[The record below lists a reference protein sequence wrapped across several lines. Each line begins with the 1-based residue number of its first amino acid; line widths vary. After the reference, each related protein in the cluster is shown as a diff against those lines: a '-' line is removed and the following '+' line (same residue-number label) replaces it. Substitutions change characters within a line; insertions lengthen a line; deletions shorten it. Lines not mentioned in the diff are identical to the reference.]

1 MKSSYKHQLIFWIGK
16 YLSQCFFVC
25 LLPKLYS
32 YSSFTSQNS
41 ESSISMEIF
50 SKQLTLPSMSFAVI
64 NLESSIIF
72 LDPQEMST
80 QCLCRKME
88 YHFEWELSVHDF
100 SWKYIIVSSSAIAL
114 LCDTGQF
121 FPPALLRSA
130 LSSDTMIRIT
140 KSFSVSVQNRTSKHS
155 LSQSTSISRYS
166 LLVSILKRVKSK
178 KLYLLS
184 TIPSWYWFIIPYYM
198 TCICFQQ
205 LLKRLL
211 PKCFF
216 NEHTFFWV
224 STHYVYDN
232 DLLNI

>member
-1 MKSSYKHQLIFWIGK
+1 MCH
-16 YLSQCFFVC
+16 
-25 LLPKLYS
+25 LPKLYS

-41 ESSISMEIF
+41 DSNISMEIF
-50 SKQLTLPSMSFAVI
+50 SKQLTLSSMSFAVI

-72 LDPQEMST
+72 LGPQEMSA

-88 YHFEWELSVHDF
+88 YHFEWKASVHDF

-114 LCDTGQF
+114 LCDTDQF

-178 KLYLLS
+178 KN
-184 TIPSWYWFIIPYYM
+184 FIF
-198 TCICFQQ
+198 FQQ
-205 LLKRLL
+205 YHLDI
-211 PKCFF
+211 
-216 NEHTFFWV
+216 V
-224 STHYVYDN
+224 SSFLIIWPVTIFSNYWRDCYQNVS
-232 DLLNI
+232 LMNILIFKSFQSLCLW

>member
-1 MKSSYKHQLIFWIGK
+1 MCH
-16 YLSQCFFVC
+16 
-25 LLPKLYS
+25 LPKLYS

-41 ESSISMEIF
+41 DSNISMEIF
-50 SKQLTLPSMSFAVI
+50 STQLTLSSMSFAVI

-88 YHFEWELSVHDF
+88 YHFEWEASVHDF

-114 LCDTGQF
+114 LCDTDQF

-178 KLYLLS
+178 KNLYILS
-184 TIPSWYWFIIPYYM
+184 TIPILMLFHHSLLIWPVTIFSNYWRDCYQNVSLMNILIFKS
-198 TCICFQQ
+198 FQS
-205 LLKRLL
+205 LCL
-211 PKCFF
+211 
-216 NEHTFFWV
+216 W
-224 STHYVYDN
+224 
-232 DLLNI
+232 